1 MADRVAA
8 TGVLLVGGASERFGS
23 PKALAS
29 FRGETLGERAWRIL
43 SEVCD
48 EVVAVGKSDDAL
60 DLPFPIVDDAVTKR
74 AAVFGVI
81 AGLRAATHET
91 CVVLPVDWPL
101 VTPGLLRE
109 LVDAGAVPQTGPLPG
124 VYTKS
129 MLPELE
135 SRVARGEL
143 SLRGVNPA
151 VLDVDETLLLNVNTR
166 MDLLAAAIA
175 DWARSRVDVRAA
187 LVVGSQART
196 GTPADSWSGS
206 RRRPLRRR
214 APAPGRRSV
223 VGG

>member
-1 MADRVAA
+1 M
-8 TGVLLVGGASERFGS
+8 LLVGGASERFGS

-48 EVVAVGKSDDAL
+48 EVVAVGKADDGE
-60 DLPFPIVDDAVTKR
+60 LPFPVLDDGTAER

-91 CVVLPVDWPL
+91 CVVLPVDAPL
-101 VTPGLLRE
+101 VTPELLRE
-109 LVDAGAVPQTGPLPG
+109 LAGARAIPQTGPLPG
-124 VYTKS
+124 VYAKT

-151 VLDVDETLLLNVNTR
+151 VLEVDEKLLVNVNTR

-175 DWARSRVDVRAA
+175 DWAREREDVARGARRRVAGAHRHAGRS
-187 LVVGSQART
+187 LV
-196 GTPADSWSGS
+196 GS
-206 RRRPLRRR
+206 RRSPVRRR
-214 APAPGRRSV
+214 AGATRGRRAL
-223 VGG
+223 GR